1 MELLTRQ
8 QAEQT
13 WFEPDPRAQFDD
25 LLEAL
30 GLYKDISTE
39 YGLNQTVHHQW
50 RFGDPHKKSGEP
62 VRHDYEIKVVNGVEV
77 APGPAVRGPY
87 CQLD

>member
-1 MELLTRQ
+1 MEPVAVRLVQGLCLPIPFMELLTRQ
-8 QAEQT
+8 QAEQI
-13 WFEPDPRAQFDD
+13 WFEPDPTAQFDD

-50 RFGDPHKKSGEP
+50 R
-62 VRHDYEIKVVNGVEV
+62 
-77 APGPAVRGPY
+77 
-87 CQLD
+87 L

>member
-13 WFEPDPRAQFDD
+13 WFEPDPKAQFD

-39 YGLNQTVHHQW
+39 YG
-50 RFGDPHKKSGEP
+50 
-62 VRHDYEIKVVNGVEV
+62 
-77 APGPAVRGPY
+77 
-87 CQLD
+87 

>member
-13 WFEPDPRAQFDD
+13 WFEPDPNAQFDD

-30 GLYKDISTE
+30 GLYKDIPLST
-39 YGLNQTVHHQW
+39 
-50 RFGDPHKKSGEP
+50 
-62 VRHDYEIKVVNGVEV
+62 
-77 APGPAVRGPY
+77 A
-87 CQLD
+87 

>member
-13 WFEPDPRAQFDD
+13 WFEPDPNAQFDD

-39 YGLNQTVHHQW
+39 YGLNQTVHLISPQNQDQLRLIQHW
-50 RFGDPHKKSGEP
+50 WW
-62 VRHDYEIKVVNGVEV
+62 KV
-77 APGPAVRGPY
+77 
-87 CQLD
+87 QMLS

>member
-13 WFEPDPRAQFDD
+13 WFEPDPNAQFED

-30 GLYKDISTE
+30 AYIKIFQLST
-39 YGLNQTVHHQW
+39 
-50 RFGDPHKKSGEP
+50 
-62 VRHDYEIKVVNGVEV
+62 
-77 APGPAVRGPY
+77 A
-87 CQLD
+87 